1 MAVSIRVIPRF
12 NRERSWVEAIGK
24 QLAER
29 TAELGSWLREAT
41 RALLGDGSDNDH
53 LPKAELRRLAKAS
66 EAAPDRCTSI
76 HTGKLT
82 RR

>member
-24 QLAER
+24 QLAEG
-29 TAELGSWLREAT
+29 AELGSWLREST

-53 LPKAELRRLAKAS
+53 LPKAELRRLDKAS